1 MSAKK
6 VTTRNPWTW
15 IPTLYFTQGIPYV
28 MVMSVSVMMYKN
40 LGVSN
45 TDIAFFTSLLYFPW
59 FLKFA
64 WGPFVDMFKT
74 KRFWTITM
82 QLFIGIALFGIALS
96 LHTSI
101 YWQLTLTV
109 FAIMAFA
116 SATHDIAADGFYMLS
131 LVEQQQSAFVG
142 VRSTFYRIATI
153 VGSGILVVIAG
164 GLAPGMGFKNAWSV
178 VFMITGAM
186 FLLLFLYHKFILPY
200 PIVDEGTLKNKKLST
215 SQIGLLAGGFILFAF
230 SVYLSF
236 LLLSFILSL
245 FAVGSP
251 WNTIVTTILLVI
263 ILVVLF
269 RTFVATFVE
278 KFEKSEIKNETLTP
292 FIEFLK
298 AFVIFMQKK
307 DIWNILGFLL
317 FFRFAEAQLV
327 KLVQPFLLDPINKG
341 GLGLTTSEVG
351 IVYGTIGIIAL
362 TTGGLIGGYVISKK
376 GLKWWL
382 WPMVLIMHTPDLAF
396 VYLSHFQPTNFIVI
410 NIAVAAE
417 QFGYGFGFTAYMM
430 FMIMVSQGEHKTA
443 HYAICT
449 GIMAL
454 GMMLP
459 GMYSG
464 ALQEQIGYPRFFE
477 WVLIS
482 TIPGFIVAALV
493 KIDPE
498 FGKKKE
504 ITVKA

>member
-1 MSAKK
+1 MFGKK
-6 VTTRNPWTW
+6 LAFRNPWAW
-15 IPTLYFTQGIPYV
+15 VPTLYFTQGIPYV

-64 WGPFVDMFKT
+64 WGPFIDMFKT
-74 KRFWTITM
+74 KRFWTTTM
-82 QLFIGIALFGIALS
+82 QFVVAISLLGIALS
-96 LHTSI
+96 LQTEL
-101 YWQLTLTV
+101 YWQLTLIV
-109 FAIMAFA
+109 FAVMAFG

-131 LVEQQQSAFVG
+131 LDQQKQAAFVG

-153 VGSGILVVIAG
+153 VGSGLLVVIAG
-164 GLAPGMGFKNAWSV
+164 SLAPSMGFKGAWSV
-178 VFMITGAM
+178 VFMITCAL
-186 FLLLFLYHKFILPY
+186 FVALFLYHKFILPY
-200 PIVDEGTLKNKKLST
+200 PTEDKGTLQDKKLSL
-215 SQIGLLAGGFILFAF
+215 SQIGLLLGGFVLVAGVFYLGFLILGFILTALG
-230 SVYLSF
+230 V
-236 LLLSFILSL
+236 
-245 FAVGSP
+245 AKP
-251 WNTIVTTILLVI
+251 WGTIASTILLVL
-263 ILVVLF
+263 LVVILF
-269 RTFVATFVE
+269 RTYVATFVE
-278 KFEKSEIKNETLTP
+278 KFEQSQNKSETLLP

-298 AFVIFMQKK
+298 AFVIFMKKK

-327 KLVQPFLLDPINKG
+327 KLVQPFLLDPIEKG

-351 IVYGTIGIIAL
+351 IVYGTVGIIAL
-362 TTGGLIGGYVISKK
+362 TAGGLIGGYVISQK

-382 WPMVLIMHTPDLAF
+382 WPMVIIMHTPDLAF
-396 VYLSHFQPTNFIVI
+396 VYLSHVQPTNFILI
-410 NIAVAAE
+410 NIAVAVE

-430 FMIMVSQGEHKTA
+430 FMIMISQGEHKTA

-477 WVLIS
+477 WVIIS
-482 TIPGFIVAALV
+482 TIPGFIVAGLV

-498 FGKKKE
+498 FGKKKAE
-504 ITVKA
+504 AK

>member
-1 MSAKK
+1 MSEKA
-6 VTTRNPWTW
+6 TTKNPWSW

-64 WGPFVDMFKT
+64 WGPFVDMFRT
-74 KRFWTITM
+74 KRSWTTLM
-82 QLFIGIALFGIALS
+82 QLLVGISLFGIAAVLP
-96 LHTSI
+96 TPY
-101 YWQLTLTV
+101 YWNFTLLI
-109 FAIMAFA
+109 FAVMAFA

-131 LVEQQQSAFVG
+131 LKQDQQAAFVG

-153 VGSGILVVIAG
+153 VGSGVLVVIAG
-164 GLAPGMGFKNAWSV
+164 ELAPGMGFKGAWSS
-178 VFMITGAM
+178 VFVITGIM
-186 FLLLFLYHKFILPY
+186 FIGLFLYHKFILPY
-200 PIVDEGTLKNKKLST
+200 PVDDKGTLSGRKLSQK
-215 SQIGLLAGGFILFAF
+215 QILYLAGGFIAFAGIF
-230 SVYLSF
+230 YVAF
-236 LLLSFILSL
+236 MILSSAL
-245 FAVGSP
+245 NFAGLGSP
-251 WNTIVTTILLVI
+251 WNTILTTILLVMI
-263 ILVVLF
+263 IVILF
-269 RTFVATFVE
+269 RTSVAKIVE
-278 KFEKSEIKNETLTP
+278 KFESSEVKNDALLP

-298 AFVIFMQKK
+298 AFVLFMQKK
-307 DIWNILGFLL
+307 DIWSILGFLL

-327 KLVQPFLLDPINKG
+327 KLVQPFLLDPRAKG
-341 GLGLTTSEVG
+341 GLELSTSEVG
-351 IVYGTIGIIAL
+351 IVYGTVGIIAL
-362 TTGGLIGGYVISKK
+362 TAGGLIGGYVISKK

-396 VYLSHFQPTNFIVI
+396 VYLSSYQPTSLFLI
-410 NIAVAAE
+410 NLAVAAE

-430 FMIMVSQGEHKTA
+430 FMIMISQGEHKTA

-464 ALQEQIGYPRFFE
+464 ALQEQIGYHNFFL
-477 WVLIS
+477 WVIIS
-482 TIPGFIVAALV
+482 TIPGFIVAGLV

-498 FGKKKE
+498 FGKK
-504 ITVKA
+504 

>member
-1 MSAKK
+1 MFGKK
-6 VTTRNPWTW
+6 TSNRNPWAW
-15 IPTLYFTQGIPYV
+15 VPTLYFTQGIPYV

-40 LGVSN
+40 FGVSN

-64 WGPFVDMFKT
+64 WGPFIDMFKT
-74 KRFWTITM
+74 KRFWTTTM
-82 QLFIGIALFGIALS
+82 QFLVSIALFGVAFS
-96 LHTSI
+96 LHTEI
-101 YWQLTLTV
+101 YWQLTLIV
-109 FAIMAFA
+109 FALMAFA

-131 LVEQQQSAFVG
+131 LDQPKQAAFVG
-142 VRSTFYRIATI
+142 VRSTFYRVATI
-153 VGSGILVVIAG
+153 VGSGALVVIAG
-164 GLAPGMGFKNAWSV
+164 NLAPAMGFKGAWSV
-178 VFMITGAM
+178 VFIITGVL
-186 FLLLFLYHKFILPY
+186 FVLLFLYHKFILPY
-200 PIVDEGTLKNKKLST
+200 PKDDKGTLHDKKLNL
-215 SQIGLLAGGFILFAF
+215 SQIGLLGGGFILFAGIF
-230 SVYLSF
+230 YLAF
-236 LLLSFILSL
+236 LILGFILSL
-245 FAVGSP
+245 FGVGSP
-251 WNTIVTTILLVI
+251 WSTIVSTILLVLI
-263 ILVVLF
+263 AVILF
-269 RTFVATFVE
+269 RTYVAKFVV
-278 KFEKSEIKNETLTP
+278 KFEKSETKSEALLP

-327 KLVQPFLLDPINKG
+327 KLVQPFLLDPVIKG
-341 GLGLTTSEVG
+341 GLGLTTSQVG
-351 IVYGTIGIIAL
+351 IVYGTIGIISL
-362 TTGGLIGGYVISKK
+362 TAGGLIGGYVISRK

-382 WPMVLIMHTPDLAF
+382 WPMVLIMHTPDIAF
-396 VYLSHFQPTNFIVI
+396 VYLSHIQPTNFILI
-410 NIAVAAE
+410 NAAVAFE

-459 GMYSG
+459 GMFSG

-493 KIDPE
+493 KIEPE
-498 FGKKKE
+498 FGKKKTE
-504 ITVKA
+504 ST

>member
-1 MSAKK
+1 MKSKK
-6 VTTRNPWTW
+6 TEERNPWLW
-15 IPTLYFTQGIPYV
+15 VPTLYFTQGIPYV

-64 WGPFVDMFKT
+64 WGPFIDMFKT

-82 QLFIGIALFGIALS
+82 QLFVVIALFGIAFS
-96 LHTSI
+96 LTTSV
-101 YWQLTLTV
+101 YWNLTLIV
-109 FAIMAFA
+109 FALMAFA

-131 LVEQQQSAFVG
+131 LEQQQQAAFVG
-142 VRSTFYRIATI
+142 VRSTFYRVATI
-153 VGSGILVVIAG
+153 VGSGGLVVIAG
-164 GLAPGMGFKNAWSV
+164 TLASNMGVKGAWSV
-178 VFMITGAM
+178 VFMITGTL
-186 FLLLFLYHKFILPY
+186 FVSLFLYHKFILPF
-200 PIVDEGTLKNKKLST
+200 PKEDEGTLKNKKLSVT
-215 SQIGLLAGGFILFAF
+215 QIGLLAGGFILFAGF
-230 SVYLSF
+230 VYLSF
-236 LLLSFILSL
+236 LVLGFILTL
-245 FAVGSP
+245 FKVVSP
-251 WNTIVTTILLVI
+251 WNTIVSTILLVI
-263 ILVVLF
+263 IFIILF
-269 RTFVATFVE
+269 RTFVATFVD
-278 KFEKSEIKNETLTP
+278 KFEKSENKNEALLP
-292 FIEFLK
+292 FIEFLN

-327 KLVQPFLLDPINKG
+327 KLVQPFLLDPRIKG
-341 GLGLTTSEVG
+341 GLGLSTSEVG
-351 IVYGTIGIIAL
+351 IVYGTIGIISLMA
-362 TTGGLIGGYVISKK
+362 GGLIGGYVISKK
-376 GLKWWL
+376 GLRWWL
-382 WPMVLIMHTPDLAF
+382 WPMVIIMHTPDIAF
-396 VYLSHFQPTNFIVI
+396 VYLSHFQPTNLVLI

-417 QFGYGFGFTAYMM
+417 QFGYGFGFTAYLM

-464 ALQEQIGYPRFFE
+464 ALQEQIGYPGFFM

-482 TIPGFIVAALV
+482 TIPGFIVAGLV
-493 KIDPE
+493 KIDPL
-498 FGKKKE
+498 FGKKKL
-504 ITVKA
+504 TSA